1 MTLDILTLPIKSYN
15 ERLMGVERL
24 KLGSSLPLAS
34 RMVVTKSFIE
44 LRQGNASYFGNN
56 TLLYKIDKKELTKE
70 RATIINLYVD
80 SNGIL
85 HIYYFNENGER
96 ILFTKEENTT
106 SFIDKLKIEI
116 E

>member
-1 MTLDILTLPIKSYN
+1 
-15 ERLMGVERL
+15 MGVERL
-24 KLGSSLPLAS
+24 KLGSSLPLS
-34 RMVVTKSFIE
+34 TRMVVTKSFLE

-56 TLLYKIDKKELTKE
+56 TLLYKIDKKEITKE
-70 RATIINLYVD
+70 RVTIINLYVD

-85 HIYYFNENGER
+85 NIYYVDEKGDYILYEKEYDDKENES
-96 ILFTKEENTT
+96 T